1 MKKWIG
7 VSALFIV
14 AAITTVTF
22 SSFKKS
28 PRLDENPQ
36 RKVYVQNKCST
47 DFKIYV
53 TQSGGGGTYT
63 IDHNSTKTMTI
74 EEGQK
79 IYDGN
84 KNKMFHEVTTSS
96 EGKTIVVCE

>member
-1 MKKWIG
+1 MKRIIQ
-7 VSALFIV
+7 VSVFLF
-14 AAITTVTF
+14 AAVTSVGIF
-22 SSFKKS
+22 SSFNKAS
-28 PRLDENPQ
+28 SDGPQ
-36 RKVYVQNKCST
+36 IKVYIQNKCST

-74 EEGQK
+74 EAGQK

-84 KNKMFHEVTTSS
+84 KNTLFHEVTTSS
-96 EGKTIVVCE
+96 EGKTIVVCQ

>member
-1 MKKWIG
+1 MKKIIG
-7 VSALFIV
+7 TSVLFI
-14 AAITTVTF
+14 AAVVTTLVF
-22 SSFKKS
+22 SSFN
-28 PRLDENPQ
+28 RLDEDSTQ
-36 RKVYVQNKCST
+36 VKVYVQNKCST

-74 EEGQK
+74 EAGQK

-84 KNKMFHEVTTSS
+84 KNKLFHEVTTSS

>member
-1 MKKWIG
+1 MKKMIG
-7 VSALFIV
+7 ASALFIV
-14 AAITTVTF
+14 AIAATFVF
-22 SSFKKS
+22 SSFN
-28 PRLDENPQ
+28 RLDDSTQ
-36 RKVYVQNKCST
+36 VKVYIQNKCST

-74 EEGQK
+74 EAGQK

-84 KNKMFHEVTTSS
+84 KNKMFHEVTTAS
-96 EGKTIVVCE
+96 EGKTIVVCQ

>member
-1 MKKWIG
+1 MKRIIQLS
-7 VSALFIV
+7 VFLI
-14 AAITTVTF
+14 AATTTVGIF
-22 SSFKKS
+22 SSFNS
-28 PRLDENPQ
+28 TSSADGPQ
-36 RKVYVQNKCST
+36 IKVYIQNKCST

-74 EEGQK
+74 EQGQK
-79 IYDGN
+79 IYDGP
-84 KNKMFHEVTTSS
+84 KNKLIHEVTASS